1 MGFTAFV
8 KDVYSRRIVGW
19 RTHHR
24 MPTELP
30 LDNVQRVRTRVI
42 VEGANGPTSPAADRI
57 LNERGILVVPDI
69 LANSGGVLV
78 SYFEWVQ
85 GNQSYWCTEEDIN
98 NRLSTRLL
106 STWAELRAVTEKS
119 GRTLR
124 QAAVSLSVER
134 VAEAHRNR
142 GLYP

>member
-1 MGFTAFV
+1 
-8 KDVYSRRIVGW
+8 
-19 RTHHR
+19 
-24 MPTELP
+24 
-30 LDNVQRVRTRVI
+30 
-42 VEGANGPTSPAADRI
+42 
-57 LNERGILVVPDI
+57 
-69 LANSGGVLV
+69 V

-85 GNQSYWCTEEDIN
+85 GNQSYWWTEEDIN

-106 STWAELRAVTEKS
+106 STWAELRAAAEGT

-124 QAAVSLSVER
+124 QAAVSLAVER